1 MFRIPCGGFYLDEAI
16 FKLIKVG
23 EKNVITLNGDHAD
36 DPDVGVVVSQTM
48 NPIPFVNLLDLKNFR
63 SGDPFS
69 EPFTSNELYNYSTAR
84 VINIAIEITDTDG
97 VDRYCYP
104 VLNRYIVADTQLY
117 GWAGVDGETGV
128 KIDLRKVTSDSD
140 EYEIVCTFPETV

>member
-1 MFRIPCGGFYLDEAI
+1 MFKSDCGGMYFDKSV
-16 FKLIKVG
+16 FKMLNIDGKNIISLNNHNEDKEEENLNG
-23 EKNVITLNGDHAD
+23 EKVI
-36 DPDVGVVVSQTM
+36 
-48 NPIPFVNLLDLKNFR
+48 NPIPFVNLLDLQNFR